1 MIVRSI
7 LGLAIS
13 TTLLLSVC
21 FSQTKSATEEE
32 RVFRAPFKLK
42 LHVDDERYYEQSFDR
57 IPYVSG
63 NDVYL
68 SIDANVQAVT
78 ETALREELDA
88 AHNRRNSSGT
98 TMQ

>member
-7 LGLAIS
+7 LALAIS

-21 FSQTKSATEEE
+21 FSQTKSATEDE

-68 SIDANVQAVT
+68 FVGEAFGINVTARSSSIRFI
-78 ETALREELDA
+78 LL
-88 AHNRRNSSGT
+88 SPWFCS
-98 TMQ
+98 